1 MTIHLDAPPFDG
13 QPPNQPMQR
22 TVRRQVRTSGCT
34 LAEEPSSPL
43 KLRESKS

>member
-22 TVRRQVRTSGCT
+22 TVGRRVRTSGCT
-34 LAEEPSSPL
+34 MAEEPSSPL
-43 KLRESKS
+43 KLGESKS

>member
-22 TVRRQVRTSGCT
+22 TVRRRVRTSGCT
-34 LAEEPSSPL
+34 MAEEPSSPL
-43 KLRESKS
+43 KLGESKS